1 MHMDSYWYILIDL
14 DTQFISPVQ
23 NTHVHLWVFSCALRG
38 FGALIGLIPQ
48 ANFSGLCNSLTLH
61 VAAMTG
67 KCLARFLQLEVKP
80 QNGDGKDQ
88 KENLGTTRRPNPG
101 RLGNSLDI
109 YTVTNMSQEKL
120 LLAEH
125 FATQLGNFCTS
136 TSAIWSA
143 VIEDRPCHRAIG
155 HQSHHCPYA
164 IHQTHKLDRWV
175 LFVGGIHVEEAQF
188 ISIQISIHSVPIQ
201 HPISTIL

>member
-67 KCLARFLQLEVKP
+67 KCLARFLQLEVKQ
-80 QNGDGKDQ
+80 QNGDGKYQ
-88 KENLGTTRRPNPG
+88 KEILGTPRHPNPG
-101 RLGNSLDI
+101 RLRNSLDI
-109 YTVTNMSQEKL
+109 YTVTICLKKNCCL
-120 LLAEH
+120 V
-125 FATQLGNFCTS
+125 FAFRNPPNGNFCTS

-143 VIEDRPCHRAIG
+143 VIEDRPCKNARLAINLTIA
-155 HQSHHCPYA
+155 HTPY
-164 IHQTHKLDRWV
+164 TKLTSLIGECFLW
-175 LFVGGIHVEEAQF
+175 GG
-188 ISIQISIHSVPIQ
+188 SM
-201 HPISTIL
+201 